1 MHEHRKLIDLDI
13 RNAPGLT
20 KGGVASC
27 AGLSDLFSSR
37 ATSIT
42 ELGKNSLCDNFS
54 QFSIFPN
61 LSNFV
66 KMLRKV

>member
-1 MHEHRKLIDLDI
+1 MTGRKKLNASGLSSVNLEKVHEHRKLIEPNPDT

-27 AGLSDLFSSR
+27 AGLSDFFLSQ

-42 ELGKNSLCDNFS
+42 ELGKNRLC
-54 QFSIFPN
+54 
-61 LSNFV
+61 
-66 KMLRKV
+66 